1 MQSAS
6 LSYLKHALQ
15 PFGSMISLF
24 NLAKAAAEHI
34 SLPPVVFQIN
44 SLEFADEQ
52 QNLMDKVVKVLKE
65 RPELKIKACGVS
77 SLEDHEAIKKELM
90 TAEIERIKQQ
100 QKEGKKKEDPN
111 KQKEEVVIAE
121 ETIQQHMKD
130 LADNRSAKVK
140 NYFLEKGDLKSNR
153 ILNCLSS
160 SNIDEKSQASVELEI

>member
-15 PFGSMISLF
+15 PFGSMVSLF

-34 SLPPVVFQIN
+34 SLPPVAFQTN
-44 SLEFADEQ
+44 SLEFADKQ
-52 QNLMDKVVKVLKE
+52 QDLMDKVVKVLKE

-111 KQKEEVVIAE
+111 KQKEEIIITE

-130 LADNRSAKVK
+130 LADSRSAKVK